1 MDIWGR
7 LTSIQGNKLTM
18 SVEDAQELAS
28 LSLYTQEEQPQA
40 VVTVADERSISR
52 IQRKKAYAIMSEI
65 AKW

>member
-7 LTSIQGNKLTM
+7 ITSIQGNKLTM

-52 IQRKKAYAIMSEI
+52 IRR
-65 AKW
+65 